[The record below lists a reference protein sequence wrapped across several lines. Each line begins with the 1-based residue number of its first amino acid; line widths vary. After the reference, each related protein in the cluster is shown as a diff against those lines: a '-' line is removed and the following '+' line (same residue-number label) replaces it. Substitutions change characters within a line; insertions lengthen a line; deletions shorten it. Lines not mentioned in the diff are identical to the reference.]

1 MISELFSYNKIFLYI
16 CIMINETKINSI
28 QEKLKKAIALIEKE
42 ENVKIDFGSISF
54 NVAQYRSVMSVS
66 SLDKSEKIEK
76 VYESICKRLGFTQN
90 IIGMKFDSNAMIY
103 EITDIKIKNRKY
115 PVIAK
120 SPKGN
125 SYKYSVEHIKRLIG
139 GDKIINRNKNL
150 DKLIGD

>member
-1 MISELFSYNKIFLYI
+1 
-16 CIMINETKINSI
+16 MINETKINSI

-54 NVAQYRSVMSVS
+54 NVANYRSVMTVS
-66 SLDKSEKIEK
+66 SLDKSEKVEK
-76 VYESICKRLGFTQN
+76 VYEIICKRLGFTQN
-90 IIGMKFDSNAMIY
+90 IIGMKFDTNGMIY
-103 EITDIKIKNRKY
+103 EITEIKTKNRKY

-125 SYKYSVEHIKRLIG
+125 SYKYSVDHIKKLIG

-150 DKLIGD
+150 DKLLGD

>member
-1 MISELFSYNKIFLYI
+1 
-16 CIMINETKINSI
+16 MINETKINII

-76 VYESICKRLGFTQN
+76 VYESICERLGFTQN

-125 SYKYSVEHIKRLIG
+125 SYKYSVDHIKKLIG

-150 DKLIGD
+150 DKLLGD